1 MKLIHLLNEVI
12 FPPALKKELLKL
24 KDEGWTVLGGGDN
37 GIALQKGSTVK
48 KLTTDVDE
56 LEHAEKLL
64 NHSFSC
70 IIPITNVQLLPGSKT
85 GIIDMVDAEELAQ
98 EEKEEIAIN
107 GIKAEDFL
115 VYDEELSP
123 DFSDKLK
130 EFLTGLKEAFK
141 QAGINPDEIDWSP
154 TNVMNYKGNY
164 VLVDV

>member
-1 MKLIHLLNEVI
+1 MKLIQLLNEVI
-12 FPPALKKELLKL
+12 FPPGLKKELSKL

-70 IIPITNVQLLPGSKT
+70 IIPIYKVERLAGGKS
-85 GIIDMVDAEELAQ
+85 GIIDMTNAEQLAPQ
-98 EEKEEIAIN
+98 EAEEIAAN
-107 GIKAEDFL
+107 GTRAEDFL
-115 VYDEELSP
+115 VYDEELYP
-123 DFSDKLK
+123 KLSDKLK
-130 EFLTGLKEAFK
+130 QFLVNLKEAFE

>member
-1 MKLIHLLNEVI
+1 M
-12 FPPALKKELLKL
+12 ALQ
-24 KDEGWTVLGGGDN
+24 
-37 GIALQKGSTVK
+37 LQKGSTVK

-64 NHSFSC
+64 NHSFPC

>member
-1 MKLIHLLNEVI
+1 MKLIQLLNEVI
-12 FPPALKKELLKL
+12 LPPGLKKELSKL

-37 GIALQKGSTVK
+37 GIVMEKGSDVK

-70 IIPITNVQLLPGSKT
+70 IIPIYKVERLAGGRS
-85 GIIDMVDAEELAQ
+85 GVIDMTDAEQLAHEEAQ
-98 EEKEEIAIN
+98 EISIN
-107 GIKAEDFL
+107 GTKAEDFL
-115 VYDEELSP
+115 VYDEELDP
-123 DFSDKLK
+123 ELSDKLK
-130 EFLTGLKEAFK
+130 QFLVSLKEAFK
-141 QAGINPDEIDWSP
+141 KAGINPDEIDWSP

>member
-1 MKLIHLLNEVI
+1 MKLIQLLNEVI
-12 FPPALKKELLKL
+12 FPPGLKKELLKL

-70 IIPITNVQLLPGSKT
+70 IIPITNVEILPDKRT
-85 GIIDMVDAEELAQ
+85 GIIDMVDAEQLAEEESQ
-98 EEKEEIAIN
+98 EISIN
-107 GIKAEDFL
+107 GTKAEDFL
-115 VYDEELSP
+115 VYGEELNL
-123 DFSDKLK
+123 DLSDKLK

-141 QAGINPDEIDWSP
+141 KVGINPDEIDWSP
-154 TNVMNYKGNY
+154 TNVMNYKGSY

>member
-107 GIKAEDFL
+107 GTKAEDFL
-115 VYDEELSP
+115 VYDEELSA